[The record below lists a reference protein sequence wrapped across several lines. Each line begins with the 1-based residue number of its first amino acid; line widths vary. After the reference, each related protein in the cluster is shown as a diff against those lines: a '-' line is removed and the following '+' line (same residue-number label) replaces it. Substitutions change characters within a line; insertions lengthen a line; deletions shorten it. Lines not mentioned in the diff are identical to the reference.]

1 MPRTAVNSQGIVVY
15 NYSKL
20 TDVVSDVWMDKVIEP
35 RLIKAEKNR
44 DNTKSVDKSLPIII
58 QL

>member
-1 MPRTAVNSQGIVVY
+1 MPRTAVNSQGTVVY
-15 NYSKL
+15 NSEL

-44 DNTKSVDKSLPIII
+44 DNTKPIGI
-58 QL
+58 

>member
-1 MPRTAVNSQGIVVY
+1 MPRTAVNSQGTVVY
-15 NYSKL
+15 NYSEL

-44 DNTKSVDKSLPIII
+44 DNTKPIGK
-58 QL
+58 